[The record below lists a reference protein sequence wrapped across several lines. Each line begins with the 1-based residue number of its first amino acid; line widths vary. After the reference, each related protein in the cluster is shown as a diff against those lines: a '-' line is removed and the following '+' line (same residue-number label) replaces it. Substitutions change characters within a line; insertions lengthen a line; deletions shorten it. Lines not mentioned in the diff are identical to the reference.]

1 MTRGGEG
8 AVQGGTAGHVWVRSP
23 GGSAGVG
30 HTTAETQQ
38 AGGLQG
44 WGLAPSARIPELK
57 WH

>member
-1 MTRGGEG
+1 MGEG
-8 AVQGGTAGHVWVRSP
+8 QSRVGEAGHVWVRSP

-57 WH
+57 WR

>member
-1 MTRGGEG
+1 M
-8 AVQGGTAGHVWVRSP
+8 QGGTRGSRVGEVS

-44 WGLAPSARIPELK
+44 WGLAPSARIPELE
-57 WH
+57 